1 MTMIDQISTAEQLFD
16 AGNLGPCELVGGKLV
31 MMSPAGFNHGWYAL
45 NIATILNNFTKPREL
60 GVAVTAEAGFLISRD
75 PDTVRVPD
83 VSFVCAPRVPPGGVS
98 GFFQGPP
105 DLAIEVLSPN
115 DRDIEVN
122 AKIRELLRAGCRLI
136 WIIDPHNRAVRIH
149 RPNSREITVL
159 QESDT
164 LTGEDLLPGFAIE
177 VAKIFS

>member
-1 MTMIDQISTAEQLFD
+1 MATVDQILTAEQLFE
-16 AGNLGPCELVGGKLV
+16 AGDLGPCELIEGKLV

-45 NIATILNNFTKPREL
+45 NIATLLNNFTKPRGL
-60 GVAVTAEAGFLISRD
+60 GIAVTAEAGFLIRRD

-83 VSFVCAPRVPPGGVS
+83 VSFVCAERIPPGGVS

-115 DRDIEVN
+115 DRDMEIN
-122 AKIRELLRAGCRLI
+122 AKVRELLRAGCRLI
-136 WIIDPHNRAVRIH
+136 WIIDPQNRSLRIH
-149 RPNSREITVL
+149 RMNSREITVL

-164 LTGEDLLPGFAIE
+164 LTGEDLLPGFEIE
-177 VAKIFS
+177 VAEIFS

>member
-1 MTMIDQISTAEQLFD
+1 MAMIDQISTAEQLFE
-16 AGNLGPCELVGGKLV
+16 AGDVGPCELVRGELV

-45 NIATILNNFTKPREL
+45 NIATILNNFTKPRGL
-60 GVAVTAEAGFLISRD
+60 GVAVTAEAGFIISRD

-83 VSFVCAPRVPPGGVS
+83 VSFVCADRVPPGGVP
-98 GFFQGPP
+98 GFFLGPP

-122 AKIRELLRAGCRLI
+122 AKVRDLIHAGCRLV
-136 WIIDPHNRAVRIH
+136 WIIDPQNRSVRIH
-149 RPNSREITVL
+149 RTDFREVTVL

-164 LTGEDLLPGFAIE
+164 LTGGDLLPGFAIE
-177 VAKIFS
+177 VAEIFS